1 MRAEAGLSMGGGPLP
16 TQRAPQNPRVPFPDL
31 SLEPALLHV
40 LTSTG
45 ASPIGRSLQQVREGE
60 RETFSGPGQDGSPGP
75 RGWEEHLTLESD
87 RGRCRMRPFKF

>member
-45 ASPIGRSLQQVREGE
+45 ASPIGRSLRQVREGE
-60 RETFSGPGQDGSPGP
+60 REKPSQVQARMGRQVPG
-75 RGWEEHLTLESD
+75 T
-87 RGRCRMRPFKF
+87 GRSTEL